1 MLVLAALA
9 GEQEPPATLSALAV
23 ETGLPVSAVHRSL
36 AALQE
41 AQLVDASRGVKLAQM
56 DEFCAHALRYVFPP
70 HMRGET
76 RGFPTAWSAA
86 PLRDQLAPS
95 DSVPLVWPHPQG
107 EMRGIELEPLHPAVP
122 EVARRNPALGERLAL
137 LDALRLGD
145 ARVRTLARDAL
156 MTLLR
161 AHRAA

>member
-70 HMRGET
+70 HM
-76 RGFPTAWSAA
+76 
-86 PLRDQLAPS
+86 
-95 DSVPLVWPHPQG
+95 
-107 EMRGIELEPLHPAVP
+107 AV
-122 EVARRNPALGERLAL
+122 R
-137 LDALRLGD
+137 
-145 ARVRTLARDAL
+145 
-156 MTLLR
+156 
-161 AHRAA
+161 RAASRRRGRPRRSATSSHPRTACRSYGRIRRGRCAGSS